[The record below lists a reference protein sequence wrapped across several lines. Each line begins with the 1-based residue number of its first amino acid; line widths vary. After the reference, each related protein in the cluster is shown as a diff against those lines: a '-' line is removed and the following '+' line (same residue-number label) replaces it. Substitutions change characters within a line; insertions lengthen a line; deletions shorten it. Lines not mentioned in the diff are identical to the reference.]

1 MTRALAGEEVAR
13 QLRERYPDAVQEW
26 NESAVWIA
34 PESTLDV
41 AQFLK
46 ETAGMEFSYLNSIS
60 AVDFIEYFEIVY
72 HLTSFEHNHSTV
84 IKTRVYGREEF
95 TIPSVVAVWPGA
107 DYQEREIWDSYG
119 YWLCRASQS
128 QADNVVGRFPGAP
141 VAQGVQGHCRVLSVP
156 SPRSAG
162 AACRSGQSR

>member
-13 QLRERYPDAVQEW
+13 QLQERYPDAVEEW
-26 NESAVWIA
+26 SHSAVWIA

-41 AQFLK
+41 ARFLK

-72 HLTSFEHNHSTV
+72 HLTSFEHNHSAV
-84 IKTRVYGREEF
+84 IKTRVYGREES

-107 DYQEREIWDSYG
+107 DYQEREIWDLMG
-119 YWLCRASQS
+119 IGFA
-128 QADNVVGRFPGAP
+128 
-141 VAQGVQGHCRVLSVP
+141 GHPNLKRIMLWEGFHGHPLRKEFRDTVEY
-156 SPRSAG
+156 
-162 AACRSGQSR
+162 

>member
-107 DYQEREIWDSYG
+107 DYQEREIWDLMG
-119 YWLCRASQS
+119 IGFAGHPNLKRIMLWE
-128 QADNVVGRFPGAP
+128 GFPGHP
-141 VAQGVQGHCRVLSVP
+141 LRKEFRDTVEY
-156 SPRSAG
+156 
-162 AACRSGQSR
+162 